1 MPKAINM
8 KSKFYAYA
16 KSTEVQGHELVIINN
31 STEEIVSTFDFVPTD
46 FPRKTIINVEFV
58 DTINNSSACYK
69 NQNKKK
75 HLTKL
80 IKLEKNSSL
89 IIKSG
94 SIKHSMDD
102 LNLECGEHELN
113 IYHFIDTPLIAK
125 EESQP
130 SRLELIKN
138 SEILN
143 IYIIISKE
151 HGGQLSEVKKMSF
164 YESYGELGFIVTD
177 IERMSKFIKEST
189 RVIDNDLFK
198 EFTTTELASELFD
211 NGIMMLCWGMTP
223 WPYFITSEDTN
234 KMRLPLPKG
243 HKTSYIGQYKFSS
256 EIQDASIIPGNALSN
271 WALCCEKNWPKL
283 KISGESE
290 FASIELHIIDAL
302 SQNTNSGHPIPTF
315 FISRDTKNNGLISPL
330 LYSKI
335 L

>member
-1 MPKAINM
+1 M
-8 KSKFYAYA
+8 KSKFYSYA
-16 KSTEVQGHELVIINN
+16 KSTEFQGHELVIINN

-58 DTINNSSACYK
+58 GTINNSSACYK
-69 NQNKKK
+69 NQKKKK

-80 IKLEKNSSL
+80 ITLEKNSSL

-138 SEILN
+138 SEIFN

-164 YESYGELGFIVTD
+164 YESYGELGFLVTD

-211 NGIMMLCWGMTP
+211 NGIMMLCWGIKHHTLVSINLVRK
-223 WPYFITSEDTN
+223 F
-234 KMRLPLPKG
+234 KRLV
-243 HKTSYIGQYKFSS
+243 
-256 EIQDASIIPGNALSN
+256 
-271 WALCCEKNWPKL
+271 
-283 KISGESE
+283 
-290 FASIELHIIDAL
+290 
-302 SQNTNSGHPIPTF
+302 
-315 FISRDTKNNGLISPL
+315 
-330 LYSKI
+330 
-335 L
+335 